1 MTEKKLKTYTE
12 MQNSLGITL
21 EEAINKLT
29 APASAPVAFKARYD
43 LNDQKDFERLYL
55 NLADRLA
62 YEHEDHDEIVRNLLK
77 DGRLFFAGVKLNPGE
92 ENIFIVRHL
101 KQMARFAFGNFLV

>member
-1 MTEKKLKTYTE
+1 

-29 APASAPVAFKARYD
+29 ATASAPAAFKARYD

-55 NLADRLA
+55 NLADRMA
-62 YEHEDHDEIVRNLLK
+62 YEHEDQNEIVRNLLK
-77 DGRLFFAGVKLNPGE
+77 DGRLYFAGVKLNPDE
-92 ENIFIVRHL
+92 DNIFIVRHL
-101 KQMARFAFGNFLV
+101 KQMARYAIANFLV